1 MSATES
7 DGFQRHTRLVAASGL
22 TNRSG
27 ENVFEIIE
35 GNMFVA
41 HDGWLWTKASEMG
54 TRERRRVQR
63 HLTRAASTVLQSLS
77 RLSWLQ

>member
-35 GNMFVA
+35 GNTFVA
-41 HDGWLWTKASEMG
+41 HDGWLWTMG